1 MKLWRKL
8 TVDWPCALGD
18 WLWAT
23 LVVAPAAFLDCLT
36 YRSVFKMA
44 LRIGFFAVLLFY
56 FQEIVSFDLTFLFY
70 IDVTAYPEI
79 AATLFVLLSLSPQ
92 ASQGGPSAEQRVS
105 PDLLYWVGRKRCFD
119 SEPDRGAPAP
129 CATMLRI
136 RKRPMTNRLP
146 RGVLVCTFPKRLY
159 PFFDLACL
167 SLRLTCLHPLDLSRP

>member
-79 AATLFVLLSLSPQ
+79 AATLFVLVAAGFAGRTLGGAARFARPIVLGWSKTLLRFGTRQRRTRAMRHNAENPKAPDDEPAAAWCAGLYIPQ
-92 ASQGGPSAEQRVS
+92 EAISV
-105 PDLLYWVGRKRCFD
+105 F
-119 SEPDRGAPAP
+119 
-129 CATMLRI
+129 
-136 RKRPMTNRLP
+136 
-146 RGVLVCTFPKRLY
+146 
-159 PFFDLACL
+159 
-167 SLRLTCLHPLDLSRP
+167 